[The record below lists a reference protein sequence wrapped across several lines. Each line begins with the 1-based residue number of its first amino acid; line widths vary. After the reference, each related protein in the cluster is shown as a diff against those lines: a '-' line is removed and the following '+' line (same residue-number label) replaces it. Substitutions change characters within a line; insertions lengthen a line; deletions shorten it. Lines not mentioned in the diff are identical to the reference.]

1 MKDNPFKDVVAELD
15 GQMKRRANEAID
27 GQWAAHELGTIEA
40 GGLRLD
46 NFTKDVIPIN
56 RCLIAR
62 DLTLKIPYFT
72 DTKVESGGSG
82 DAEYAPHSHPVITP
96 PELWPVKVG
105 DRVLVAPV
113 GGGQNFVIEQVV
125 VPWTGPK

>member
-1 MKDNPFKDVVAELD
+1 MKDNPFKSIVAELD
-15 GQMKRRANEAID
+15 GQMKKRANEAVD

-40 GGLRLD
+40 DGLRLD
-46 NFTKDVIPIN
+46 NFTKSVIPIN
-56 RCLIAR
+56 RCLISR

-72 DTKVESGGSG
+72 DTKVVSGGSG

-105 DRVLVAPV
+105 DRVHVAPV

-125 VPWTGPK
+125 VPWQGPK